1 MDSKVRL
8 QVSLINVARI
18 PPRETA
24 VLGIEV
30 TDVDHTVSVFSALV
44 SEKQG
49 RTTESHVARERNGRV
64 TAKLV
69 YEVPLSAAPELVDKF
84 KSAGTLRVHESTR
97 NPQVPDSNLAT
108 ARLEVTLSNA
118 ELIVPSDDGV
128 WPQVRRGLSWSFTA
142 LAWSLSWII
151 VGLCVVLPWALV
163 LYAFYRVV
171 LRLRRRP
178 DAISP

>member
-1 MDSKVRL
+1 M
-8 QVSLINVARI
+8 
-18 PPRETA
+18 
-24 VLGIEV
+24 
-30 TDVDHTVSVFSALV
+30 
-44 SEKQG
+44 
-49 RTTESHVARERNGRV
+49 
-64 TAKLV
+64 
-69 YEVPLSAAPELVDKF
+69 
-84 KSAGTLRVHESTR
+84 
-97 NPQVPDSNLAT
+97 
-108 ARLEVTLSNA
+108 TLSNA